1 MLYASR
7 CVSCG
12 VSCSNWVSWVRRPLI
27 RSCGYV
33 PLVMCRSDAP
43 RSTKICSR
51 SAIFAA
57 IVPPFVWDRDS
68 LRQGDPQH
76 LFDGRGPVQHLQE
89 PRLAQRLHTLG
100 LGDLTELGGRR
111 VPEDRVP
118 ELLGD
123 RHDLVD
129 RDAALHAGKVA
140 RRAALALGE
149 GNLTLSGGNMAVGHE
164 ALLVALVRFLA
175 CGTDLAAE
183 ALGQEEEEG

>member
-1 MLYASR
+1 MVVVPS
-7 CVSCG
+7 STF
-12 VSCSNWVSWVRRPLI
+12 
-27 RSCGYV
+27 RS
-33 PLVMCRSDAP
+33 PDWRSVFIP
-43 RSTKICSR
+43 
-51 SAIFAA
+51 
-57 IVPPFVWDRDS
+57 WD
-68 LRQGDPQH
+68 
-76 LFDGRGPVQHLQE
+76 
-89 PRLAQRLHTLG
+89 LA
-100 LGDLTELGGRR
+100 ELGGRR

-149 GNLTLSGGNMAVGHE
+149 GDLALPRRNVAVGHE

-175 CGTDLAAE
+175 RVADLAAE